1 MSGQIKIYKVSEV
14 NKHIKRL
21 ILGDSWLSDI
31 WVEGEISNFKH
42 HRSGHMYFTVK
53 DSASTLRCVF
63 FRRENSRCLFK
74 PTDGMNVI
82 LHGNISVYEPDGIY
96 QFYVSEMEASGV
108 GSLFVAFEKLKKM
121 LEAEGLFREEHKKK
135 LPFIPRKI
143 GLITSPSGAA
153 LQDILTTI
161 QNRFPHVQ
169 LLIVESLVQGPGAS
183 ADIVRALNV
192 LNRKVDIELIIL
204 TRGGGSLEDLWP
216 FNDENVAR
224 AIYNS
229 SKPVITAIGH
239 ETDFTIADFVA
250 DYRAPT
256 PTAAAVTALPDL
268 EELLISLQ
276 KLQDRAKQ
284 AIKRQLQIEKQ
295 LLDSISS
302 ERIFRIPLNRLRL
315 SREILEDL
323 NANLKREIVRSMQ
336 LKGVKLSALL
346 DRFESYSPMK
356 IMSRGYS
363 FCQDEHGNI
372 VRSVKNIQI
381 GMLLKLKF
389 VDGRATCRAEQIEE
403 EPSNER

>member
-1 MSGQIKIYKVSEV
+1 MSAQIKIYKVSEV